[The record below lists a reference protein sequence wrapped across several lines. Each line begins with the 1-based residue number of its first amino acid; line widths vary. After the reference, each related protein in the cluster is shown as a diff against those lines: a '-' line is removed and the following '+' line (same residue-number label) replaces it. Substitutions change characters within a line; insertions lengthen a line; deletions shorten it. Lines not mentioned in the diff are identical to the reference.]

1 MKRLIIVFIT
11 WMLVGVTV
19 TAAWAAGPAKPV
31 IQAEMPDCYAY
42 IGGDGITLYAN
53 ASASDG
59 GVLRYQW
66 YATDIENMAMIR
78 AIDYAEGDSYQVPE
92 ELGVKWY
99 CYAAWNVAGGA
110 ESAPT
115 YSRLIRVEFYENSP
129 AHTHSFG
136 QWMVTT
142 EPTCTES
149 GIKTRE
155 CDCGVTERA
164 EAPAM
169 GHNWDAGTITRE
181 PTAEADGER
190 TYTCLVCRAT
200 RTEPVKYSASPEKS
214 DGTNNSTG
222 TDKDKSTG
230 DKNTIQKDV
239 EPLPPEKNA
248 GTSFPW
254 WGIAAAAAAVMGV
267 SILAVVLRR
276 KKGGKG

>member
-1 MKRLIIVFIT
+1 M
-11 WMLVGVTV
+11 
-19 TAAWAAGPAKPV
+19 
-31 IQAEMPDCYAY
+31 
-42 IGGDGITLYAN
+42 
-53 ASASDG
+53 
-59 GVLRYQW
+59 
-66 YATDIENMAMIR
+66 
-78 AIDYAEGDSYQVPE
+78 
-92 ELGVKWY
+92 
-99 CYAAWNVAGGA
+99 
-110 ESAPT
+110 
-115 YSRLIRVEFYENSP
+115 EFYENSP

-149 GIKTRE
+149 GIKARE

-190 TYTCLVCRAT
+190 TYSCLVCKAT
-200 RTEPVKYSASPEKS
+200 KTEPVKYSASPEKS

-230 DKNTIQKDV
+230 DKNDKNTIQKDV
-239 EPLPPEKNA
+239 EPLSPEKNA

-254 WGIAAAAAAVMGV
+254 WGIAAAAAAVMGLG
-267 SILAVVLRR
+267 ILVVVLRR